1 MGKSA
6 DISVVILCYKAASS
20 ITEFVRDVRKL
31 LEEQGLSYEL
41 VLVANYN
48 AHEQDTDQ
56 TPRVVKE
63 LAKRDPRIVVVSKTK
78 EGMMGWDLHSGLQAA
93 TGETIALIDG
103 DGQMPAEDIIR
114 IYDALRSGTY
124 DCAKTYRVGRFDG
137 WKRTVISK
145 VYNALLK
152 VFFPRMSL
160 RDVNSKPKIFTR
172 EAYARLTL
180 RSTDWFA
187 DAEMMIQA
195 SYLGLHIIEVPTV
208 FYENK
213 HRRSFIRTS
222 AIVQFLKNIVVY
234 RLTRMP
240 GLRKQ
245 SPLPTFVSYFPY
257 RYVRTLM
264 RSSADK

>member
-20 ITEFVRDVRKL
+20 ISGFVGDVRKL
-31 LEEQGLSYEL
+31 LEEHGLSYEL

-48 AHEQDTDQ
+48 AHEQETDQ
-56 TPRVVKE
+56 TPRVVKA
-63 LAKRDPRIVVVSKTK
+63 LAERDPHILVVSRAK
-78 EGMMGWDLHSGLQAA
+78 EGMMGWDLHSGLAAA

-114 IYDALRSGTY
+114 VYDALRSGAY

-137 WKRTVISK
+137 WKRKVISK

-152 VFFPRMSL
+152 IFFPGISL

-172 EAYARLTL
+172 GAYAQLNL

-195 SYLGLHIIEVPTV
+195 SYLGLRIVEVPTL
-208 FYENK
+208 FHENK
-213 HRRSFIRTS
+213 HRRSFIRTT
-222 AIVQFLKNIVVY
+222 AIAQFLKNIIVY
-234 RLTRMP
+234 RLTRMHE
-240 GLRKQ
+240 LRKQ
-245 SPLPTFVSYFPY
+245 SPLPGSVSCSPY

-264 RSSADK
+264 QSSVDK

>member
-1 MGKSA
+1 MERPA

-20 ITEFVRDVRKL
+20 ISEFVKDVKKI
-31 LEEQGLSYEL
+31 LEDRGLSYEL

-48 AHEQDTDQ
+48 DHEQDTDH
-56 TPRVVKE
+56 TPRVVNE
-63 LAKRDPRIVVVSKTK
+63 LAESDPHIVVVSKAK
-78 EGMMGWDLHSGLQAA
+78 EGMMGWDLHSGLEAA

-103 DGQMPAEDIIR
+103 DGQMPAADIIR
-114 IYDALRSGTY
+114 IYDALRSGAY

-137 WKRTVISK
+137 LKRKIISK

-152 VFFPRMSL
+152 IFFPKISL

-172 EAYARLTL
+172 EAYARLNL
-180 RSTDWFA
+180 QSTDWFA

-195 SYLGLHIIEVPTV
+195 SCLDLRIIEVPTF

-213 HRRSFIRTS
+213 HRRSFVRTS

-234 RLTRMP
+234 RFTRMHE
-240 GLRKQ
+240 LRK
-245 SPLPTFVSYFPY
+245 
-257 RYVRTLM
+257 
-264 RSSADK
+264 

>member
-1 MGKSA
+1 MEKSA

-20 ITEFVRDVRKL
+20 ISEFVSGVKKL
-31 LEEQGLSYEL
+31 LENHGLSYEL

-63 LAKRDPRIVVVSKTK
+63 LAERDPHIRVVSKVK
-78 EGMMGWDLHSGLQAA
+78 EGMMGWDLHSGLAAA

-114 IYDALRSGTY
+114 IYDALRSGEY
-124 DCAKTYRVGRFDG
+124 DCAKTYRIGRFDG
-137 WKRTVISK
+137 LKRKIISK

-152 VFFPRMSL
+152 IFFPRISL

-172 EAYARLTL
+172 EAYARLNL
-180 RSTDWFA
+180 QSTDWFA

-195 SYLGLHIIEVPTV
+195 SYLGFRIIEIPT
-208 FYENK
+208 FFHENK
-213 HRRSFIRTS
+213 HRRSFVRTS
-222 AIVQFLKNIVVY
+222 AILQFLKNIVIY
-234 RLTRMP
+234 RFTRMSE
-240 GLRKQ
+240 LRK
-245 SPLPTFVSYFPY
+245 
-257 RYVRTLM
+257 
-264 RSSADK
+264 

>member
-1 MGKSA
+1 MEKPA

-20 ITEFVRDVRKL
+20 IAEFVNGVKKL
-31 LEEQGLSYEL
+31 LEERGLSYEL

-56 TPRVVKE
+56 TPRVVEE
-63 LAKRDPRIVVVSKTK
+63 LAERDPRIRVVSSAK
-78 EGMMGWDLHSGLQAA
+78 EGMMGWDLHSGLRAA

-114 IYDALRSGTY
+114 IYDALRSGDY

-137 WKRTVISK
+137 WKRKIISK

-152 VFFPRMSL
+152 IFFPKISL

-172 EAYARLTL
+172 EAYARLNL
-180 RSTDWFA
+180 QSTDWFA

-195 SYLGLHIIEVPTV
+195 SYLGLRIIEIPTL
-208 FYENK
+208 FHENK

-222 AIVQFLKNIVVY
+222 AILEFLKNIVTY
-234 RLTRMP
+234 RLTRMHE
-240 GLRKQ
+240 LRK
-245 SPLPTFVSYFPY
+245 
-257 RYVRTLM
+257 
-264 RSSADK
+264 